1 MEKKPLDQPAK
12 AFLSLIER
20 KDNTEITPDTYQ
32 NLPPSNQNMYN
43 FGREKCRDPEQDK
56 WPNMS

>member
-1 MEKKPLDQPAK
+1 MEKPLDQPAK

-20 KDNTEITPDTYQ
+20 KDNTEITPEMFQ

-43 FGREKCRDPEQDK
+43 FGREKCRDPEQDN
-56 WPNMS
+56 WPKIS